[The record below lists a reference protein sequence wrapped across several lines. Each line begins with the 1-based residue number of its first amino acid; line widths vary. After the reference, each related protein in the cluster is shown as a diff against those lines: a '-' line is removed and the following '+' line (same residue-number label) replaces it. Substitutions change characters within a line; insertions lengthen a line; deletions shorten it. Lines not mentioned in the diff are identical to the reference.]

1 MMLTKKNLQFLV
13 LHLLLFVGLTLPIS
27 AQKPLHQQHVYETQ
41 VQGKPAKPVELFS
54 PGWTSATENYSNIVR
69 AGVILNFDDKKAG
82 EFLKNNT
89 REFSLTLPTG
99 QGNQSITLQMHR
111 SHIFAPGFKV
121 YVSSDPRK
129 PYDYQGGL
137 HFHGVVK
144 GDPHS
149 KVAISV
155 FDNEVMGLII
165 THNGNYNLG
174 KLENS
179 EKGHILYLDR
189 DLLQKP
195 NFDCSMEDDH
205 RGYSEAEISATEKAA
220 GDCIAVYVEVDKTVT
235 DNKGGVTNATN
246 YVTGA
251 FNQNVLLYNAENIGM
266 AISEMFVWN
275 TPTPYSGP
283 SAGSYLSQFQANTG
297 AFNGDLGHLVAM
309 VNNGGIAAGF
319 SGICNP
325 NTDESLCYS
334 GILDFY
340 ENVPVFSFTVMILA
354 HEMGH
359 LIGSRHTH
367 ACVWN
372 GNNTAIDGCA
382 GYVETDVANCPL
394 PGSPAGG
401 GTIMSYCHNDP
412 VGVNF
417 NLGFGLQPGNVLRNT
432 VANATCLGTAC
443 VICDINIT
451 GVNTTVPSC
460 NANNG
465 SITITATSS
474 ASPITYSITGPVN
487 QSNNTG
493 VFTGLPTGGY
503 QIQVEDSQG
512 CKDYALAS
520 LYYVSADVPKAIS
533 VTGTSTVTSVLNIP
547 ATGAITGV
555 RLLGLDITHSWV
567 GDLSATLTSPTG
579 AVINL
584 FDRPGYNGS
593 GFGCTNN
600 NIFVNFSDAA
610 VLTASDF
617 ENTCNTLPAI
627 SGTYQPITPFS
638 SLNGLAANGQWTLT
652 VYDNA
657 SGDGGAIN
665 SWGLEVCVST
675 CDLAITNVSST
686 NETCPNA
693 NNGSITVTATTSNG
707 PLTYAIS
714 GPVNQSNGTGVFT
727 NLPDGSY
734 NILVTDNGTSNCTD
748 TDTRSI
754 AAGVDNTPPNPVCR
768 TATVTLNA
776 AGTYTLL
783 AADVFN
789 QAAST
794 DNCGTV
800 NFVSASP
807 ASVNCAHVGQTV
819 AVTVSVNDGNGNTAN
834 CTAQITVQEG
844 TALPAGWT
852 NANIGNAQGSAIYK
866 PCTEGGQYTLTST
879 GYSNNPDLQHSAWRS
894 LCGNGSITAR
904 VSSVSNLGWA
914 GIEMRESAMPGSRK
928 VALKTQLSTIVR
940 RVLRSLPNAMAQ
952 TQQFPVLEGQN
963 WLRITRTGNSFAFY
977 VSSNGVNW
985 QQVGAATNL
994 MLPTC
999 LQVGLFAESIN
1010 VNTTTTA
1017 IFDNVVVSG
1026 AASPLAAPNTN
1037 PIDAA
1042 QLELDLDV
1050 FPNPS
1055 EGEVMVNLGAY
1066 ANRAVRMEV
1075 FDAQGKA
1082 LRTIEL
1088 DAVETS
1094 IERLDLSAYQNGM
1107 YLIRVQSE
1115 GVADVTKRIVLTRNK

>member
-1 MMLTKKNLQFLV
+1 MLTKKFLPHW
-13 LHLLLFVGLTLPIS
+13 LLSTLLFLAVVLQIQ
-27 AQKPLHQQHVYETQ
+27 AQKPLQ
-41 VQGKPAKPVELFS
+41 VQQSQQAIVQNRVYQKIELFS
-54 PGWTSATENYSNIVR
+54 SGWTPASTDYSSEVR
-69 AGVILNFDDKKAG
+69 EGVILNFDAGKAA
-82 EFLKNNT
+82 EFLKNKPSNFT
-89 REFSLTLPTG
+89 LSLPTG
-99 QGNQSITLQMHR
+99 HGNETMTLVMNR
-111 SHIFAPGFKV
+111 SSIFAAGFNV
-121 YVSSDPRK
+121 YASSNPRT
-129 PYDYQGGL
+129 PVDYKGGL
-137 HFHGVVK
+137 HFHGVVE
-144 GDPHS
+144 GDPQS

-155 FDNEVMGLII
+155 FDNEAMGLII

-174 KLENS
+174 KLKNS

-205 RGYSEAEISATEKAA
+205 RGYSDAEISATEKAV
-220 GDCIAVYVEVDKTVT
+220 GDCITVYVEVDKSVT
-235 DNKGGVTNATN
+235 DNKGSVAAAAN

-251 FNQNVLLYNAENIGM
+251 FNQNVLLYNAESINM
-266 AISEMFVWN
+266 AMSEIFVWD
-275 TPTPYSGP
+275 TPDPYTGP
-283 SAGSYLSQFQANTG
+283 SASSYLSQFKANTG

-417 NLGFGLQPGNVLRNT
+417 NLGFGPQPGNVIRNT
-432 VANATCLGTAC
+432 VANATCLGA
-443 VICDINIT
+443 
-451 GVNTTVPSC
+451 SC
-460 NANNG
+460 
-465 SITITATSS
+465 
-474 ASPITYSITGPVN
+474 
-487 QSNNTG
+487 
-493 VFTGLPTGGY
+493 
-503 QIQVEDSQG
+503 
-512 CKDYALAS
+512 
-520 LYYVSADVPKAIS
+520 
-533 VTGTSTVTSVLNIP
+533 
-547 ATGAITGV
+547 
-555 RLLGLDITHSWV
+555 
-567 GDLSATLTSPTG
+567 
-579 AVINL
+579 
-584 FDRPGYNGS
+584 
-593 GFGCTNN
+593 
-600 NIFVNFSDAA
+600 
-610 VLTASDF
+610 
-617 ENTCNTLPAI
+617 
-627 SGTYQPITPFS
+627 
-638 SLNGLAANGQWTLT
+638 
-652 VYDNA
+652 
-657 SGDGGAIN
+657 
-665 SWGLEVCVST
+665 T

-686 NETCPNA
+686 NESCPNA
-693 NNGSITVTATTSNG
+693 NNGSITITATTSNG

-727 NLPDGSY
+727 NLPDGAYS
-734 NILVTDNGTSNCTD
+734 ILVTDNGSTNCTA
-748 TDTRSI
+748 TDSRSI
-754 AAGVDNTPPNPVCR
+754 AAGVDNTKPNPVCR

-776 AGTYTLL
+776 TGTYTLL

-807 ASVNCAHVGQTV
+807 ASVNCANVGQTV
-819 AVTVSVNDGNGNTAN
+819 AVTVTVNDGNGNTAT

-866 PCTEGGQYTLTST
+866 PCTAGGQFTLTST
-879 GYSNNPDLQHSAWRS
+879 GYSNNPDLQHSAWQS
-894 LCGNGSITAR
+894 LCGNGSITAH

-914 GIEMRESAMPGSRK
+914 GVEMRESSMPGSRK
-928 VALKTQLSTIVR
+928 IALKTQLSTFVR
-940 RVLRSLPNAMAQ
+940 RVLRSTPNTLAQ
-952 TQQFPVLEGQN
+952 TQNFPVQAGQG
-963 WLRITRTGNSFAFY
+963 WLRITRTGNSFALY
-977 VSSNGVNW
+977 VSNNGVNW

-994 MLPTC
+994 LLPTC
-999 LQVGLFAESIN
+999 IQVGLFAESIN

-1017 IFDNVVVSG
+1017 VFDNVQVSS
-1026 AASPLAAPNTN
+1026 AILPLAAPNTN
-1037 PIDAA
+1037 PVGISQLDIDM
-1042 QLELDLDV
+1042 EV
-1050 FPNPS
+1050 YPNPT

-1066 ANRAVRMEV
+1066 ANRAIRLEV
-1075 FDAQGKA
+1075 YDNQGKV
-1082 LRTIEL
+1082 LQTIEL
-1088 DAVETS
+1088 DATETTL
-1094 IERLDLSAYQNGM
+1094 ERLDMSNYQNGI

-1115 GVADVTKRIVLTRNK
+1115 GIPDVTKRVVLNTRK

>member
-1 MMLTKKNLQFLV
+1 MMLSKKELQFIL
-13 LHLLLFVGLTLPIS
+13 LNLLLLAGLALPVE
-27 AQKPLHQQHVYETQ
+27 AQNPLHQRQAHEAQ
-41 VQGKPAKPVELFS
+41 VQGKPAKQVELFS

-69 AGVILNFDDKKAG
+69 AGVILNLDATKAG

-99 QGNQSITLQMHR
+99 EGNQSITLQMRR
-111 SHIFAPGFKV
+111 SHIFAAGFKV
-121 YVSSDPRK
+121 FASSDPRN

-144 GDPHS
+144 GEPQS

-179 EKGHILYLDR
+179 DKGHILYLDR

-195 NFDCSMEDDH
+195 GFDCSMEDDH
-205 RGYSEAEISATEKAA
+205 RGYSEAEISATEKNA
-220 GDCIAVYVEVDKTVT
+220 GDCITVYVEVDKSVT
-235 DNKGGVTNATN
+235 DNKGSVAAATN

-251 FNQNVLLYNAENIGM
+251 FNQNVLLYNAESINM
-266 AISEMFVWN
+266 AISEMFVWD
-275 TPTPYSGP
+275 TPDPYSGP
-283 SAGSYLSQFQANTG
+283 SSSNYLSQFKANTG

-334 GILDFY
+334 GILSTY

-417 NLGFGLQPGNVLRNT
+417 NLGFGPQPGNVIRNT
-432 VANATCLGTAC
+432 VANATCLGA
-443 VICDINIT
+443 
-451 GVNTTVPSC
+451 SC
-460 NANNG
+460 
-465 SITITATSS
+465 
-474 ASPITYSITGPVN
+474 
-487 QSNNTG
+487 
-493 VFTGLPTGGY
+493 
-503 QIQVEDSQG
+503 
-512 CKDYALAS
+512 
-520 LYYVSADVPKAIS
+520 
-533 VTGTSTVTSVLNIP
+533 
-547 ATGAITGV
+547 
-555 RLLGLDITHSWV
+555 
-567 GDLSATLTSPTG
+567 
-579 AVINL
+579 
-584 FDRPGYNGS
+584 
-593 GFGCTNN
+593 
-600 NIFVNFSDAA
+600 
-610 VLTASDF
+610 
-617 ENTCNTLPAI
+617 
-627 SGTYQPITPFS
+627 
-638 SLNGLAANGQWTLT
+638 
-652 VYDNA
+652 
-657 SGDGGAIN
+657 
-665 SWGLEVCVST
+665 T

-693 NNGSITVTATTSNG
+693 NNGSITITATTSNG
-707 PLTYAIS
+707 PLTYSIS

-727 NLPDGSY
+727 NLPDGNYS
-734 NILVTDNGTSNCTD
+734 ILVTDNGTSNCTA
-748 TDTRSI
+748 TDSRSI
-754 AAGVDNTPPNPVCR
+754 AAGVDNTDPNPVCR
-768 TATVTLNA
+768 TTTVTLNA
-776 AGTYTLL
+776 TGTYTLL

-819 AVTVSVNDGNGNTAN
+819 AVTVTVNDGNGNTAT

-852 NANIGNAQGSAIYK
+852 NANIGNAQGSATYK
-866 PCTEGGQYTLTST
+866 PCTGGGQFTLTST
-879 GYSNNPDLQHSAWRS
+879 GFSNNPDLQHSAWRS

-914 GIEMRESAMPGSRK
+914 GVEMRESSMPGSRK
-928 VALKTQLSTIVR
+928 IALKTQLSTVVR
-940 RVLRSLPNAMAQ
+940 RVLRTSLNAFAQ
-952 TQQFPVLEGQN
+952 TQNFPVQGGQN
-963 WLRITRTGNSFAFY
+963 WLRITRTGNSFSLY
-977 VSSNGVNW
+977 VSTNGVNW

-994 MLPTC
+994 VLPNC

-1017 IFDNVVVSG
+1017 VFDNVLVTG
-1026 AASPLAAPNTN
+1026 AAAPLAAPNTN
-1037 PIDAA
+1037 PVGISQLDIDM
-1042 QLELDLDV
+1042 EV
-1050 FPNPS
+1050 YPNPT

-1066 ANRAVRMEV
+1066 ANRAIQLEI
-1075 FDAQGKA
+1075 FDNQGKV
-1082 LRTIEL
+1082 LQTIEL
-1088 DAVETS
+1088 EATEST
-1094 IERLDLSAYQNGM
+1094 IERLDMSDYQNGL

-1115 GVADVTKRIVLTRNK
+1115 GIPDVTKRVVLNTRK

>member
-1 MMLTKKNLQFLV
+1 MLSKKKLQFI
-13 LHLLLFVGLTLPIS
+13 LLNLILLAGLALPVE
-27 AQKPLHQQHVYETQ
+27 AQKPLHQQQAHEAQ
-41 VQGKPAKPVELFS
+41 VQGKPAKQVELFS

-69 AGVILNFDDKKAG
+69 AGVVLNFDAKKAG

-99 QGNQSITLQMHR
+99 EGDQSITLQMRR
-111 SHIFAPGFKV
+111 SQIFAEGFKV
-121 YVSSDPRK
+121 FASSNPRK

-144 GDPHS
+144 GDPQS

-195 NFDCSMEDDH
+195 DFDCSMEDDH
-205 RGYSEAEISATEKAA
+205 RGYSDAEISATEKNA
-220 GDCIAVYVEVDKTVT
+220 GDCITVYVEVDKSVT
-235 DNKGGVTNATN
+235 DNKGSVAAATN

-251 FNQNVLLYNAENIGM
+251 FNQNVLLYNAESINM
-266 AISEMFVWN
+266 AISEMLVWD
-275 TPTPYSGP
+275 TPDPYSGP
-283 SAGSYLSQFQANTG
+283 SSSNYLSQFKANTG
-297 AFNGDLGHLVAM
+297 AYNGDLGHLVAM

-334 GILDFY
+334 GILSTY

-417 NLGFGLQPGNVLRNT
+417 NLGFGPQPGNVIRNT
-432 VANATCLGTAC
+432 VANATCLGA
-443 VICDINIT
+443 
-451 GVNTTVPSC
+451 SC
-460 NANNG
+460 
-465 SITITATSS
+465 
-474 ASPITYSITGPVN
+474 
-487 QSNNTG
+487 
-493 VFTGLPTGGY
+493 
-503 QIQVEDSQG
+503 
-512 CKDYALAS
+512 
-520 LYYVSADVPKAIS
+520 
-533 VTGTSTVTSVLNIP
+533 
-547 ATGAITGV
+547 
-555 RLLGLDITHSWV
+555 
-567 GDLSATLTSPTG
+567 
-579 AVINL
+579 
-584 FDRPGYNGS
+584 
-593 GFGCTNN
+593 
-600 NIFVNFSDAA
+600 
-610 VLTASDF
+610 
-617 ENTCNTLPAI
+617 
-627 SGTYQPITPFS
+627 
-638 SLNGLAANGQWTLT
+638 
-652 VYDNA
+652 
-657 SGDGGAIN
+657 
-665 SWGLEVCVST
+665 T

-693 NNGSITVTATTSNG
+693 NNGSITITATTSNG
-707 PLTYAIS
+707 PLTYSIS

-727 NLPDGSY
+727 NLPDGNY

-754 AAGVDNTPPNPVCR
+754 AAGVDNTNPNPVCR

-776 AGTYTLL
+776 TGTYTLL

-819 AVTVSVNDGNGNTAN
+819 AVTVTVNDGNGNTAT

-852 NANIGNAQGSAIYK
+852 NANIGNALGSATYK
-866 PCTEGGQYTLTST
+866 PCTGGGQFTLTST
-879 GYSNNPDLQHSAWRS
+879 GFSNNPDLQHSAWRS

-914 GIEMRESAMPGSRK
+914 GVEMRESSMPGSRK
-928 VALKTQLSTIVR
+928 IALKTQLSTIVR
-940 RVLRSLPNAMAQ
+940 RVLRTSPNTLAQ
-952 TQQFPVLEGQN
+952 NQNFTVQGGQN
-963 WLRITRTGNSFAFY
+963 WLRITRTGNSFALY
-977 VSSNGVNW
+977 VSTNGVNW

-994 MLPTC
+994 LLPTC
-999 LQVGLFAESIN
+999 IQVGLFAESIN

-1017 IFDNVVVSG
+1017 VFDNVQVVG
-1026 AASPLAAPNTN
+1026 AILPLAAPNTN
-1037 PIDAA
+1037 PVGISQLDIDM
-1042 QLELDLDV
+1042 EV
-1050 FPNPS
+1050 YPNPT

-1066 ANRAVRMEV
+1066 VNRAIRLEI
-1075 FDAQGKA
+1075 FDNHGKA
-1082 LRTIEL
+1082 LQTIEL
-1088 DAVETS
+1088 DATEST
-1094 IERLDLSAYQNGM
+1094 IERLDMSNYQNGV

-1115 GVADVTKRIVLTRNK
+1115 GIPDVTKRVVLNTRK